1 MCHWHQ
7 RFFIGHVTVPDL
19 HESRSM
25 VKYEPD
31 AERCKTLHRFLIRK
45 FLNTDLIYE
54 DRSMAYITQS
64 EIAKLAGVS
73 RATVGRVVN
82 NAGDVNS
89 ETREKILAIMKEHDY
104 HPNKAGQALVGRQKQ
119 IRIGCIIIKSENPFF
134 HQLNEGILQK
144 ADEIKRYG
152 IEVLMRSVEFEAAPQ
167 LACIDE
173 LLARNISA
181 LVIQPYMDKGI
192 CEKLLSIEKTGI
204 PVVTVN
210 TDMPDYQSSFC
221 YVGNDFY
228 ICGKTAANL
237 MQLFTGGR
245 CAAGIIT
252 GFNKAKSHED
262 RVRGFSDYLKDYPEM
277 RIIDIQDNNDDDME
291 SYYRAKTMLMEYPE
305 INAMFLVAG
314 GVYGACRAIRDIS
327 ARTGRHITVISFDDV
342 PATRDMVRNGTIT
355 ATICQ
360 QPERQ
365 GRMALSVLFD
375 YLIEGNPP
383 SSNRLYTDIQIKV
396 AANIDT

>member
-1 MCHWHQ
+1 MIFKCAPHANWQ
-7 RFFIGHVTVPDL
+7 DCIGHVLISIL
-19 HESRSM
+19 HQPKLM
-25 VKYEPD
+25 LKYY
-31 AERCKTLHRFLIRK
+31 
-45 FLNTDLIYE
+45 TDLYMIWFYKQG
-54 DRSMAYITQS
+54 DLTMAYITQN

-89 ETREKILAIMKEHDY
+89 ETREKVLAIMKEYDY
-104 HPNKAGQALVGRQKQ
+104 RPNKAGQALVIRQKQ

-144 ADEIKRYG
+144 ADELKSYG

-167 LACIDE
+167 LSCIDE
-173 LLARNISA
+173 LLSRNISA
-181 LVIQPYMDKGI
+181 LVIQPCMDKGI
-192 CEKLLSIEKTGI
+192 CEKLVSIEKTGI

-237 MQLFTGGR
+237 MQLFTNGH
-245 CAAGIIT
+245 CSVGIIT
-252 GFNKAKSHED
+252 GFNKAKSHTD
-262 RVRGFSDYLKDYPEM
+262 RVLGFSDYLKNCPDM
-277 RIIDIQDNNDDDME
+277 HIIDVQDNNDDDME
-291 SYYRAKTMLMEYPE
+291 SYYRTKTMLKEYPE

-314 GVYGACRAIRDIS
+314 GVYGACRAIRDICS
-327 ARTGRHITVISFDDV
+327 RSGRRITVISFDDV
-342 PATRDMVRNGTIT
+342 PATREMVRNGTIA

-360 QPERQ
+360 QPQRQ
-365 GRMALSVLFD
+365 GSMALSVLFD

-396 AANIDT
+396 AANIDM